1 MKNRRKPLLKGKK
14 LNNIG
19 SAMIMALT
27 IVSLIAILGVMA
39 LSTALLNVKMRNLN
53 RRSDKNFYYLETA
66 LDEIYAQ
73 TGRMASNILKENYVE
88 VMGSLYKDG
97 YRTND
102 EANQQLKSMFISDLL
117 SDEALGIQVPL
128 SDENSV
134 NNRKNAAEKLASFS
148 DTIQEKDLAVS
159 IGSIVLE
166 KYTGQA
172 SEPSGN
178 GLKSG
183 MAGGRFAAGGKEVY
197 SGILFKDF
205 CIMYTNPETGIESA
219 ITVDLKITAPY
230 VRFMNEGEALLDY
243 VLAANG
249 GIEVNVNGTGSPDN
263 YFAGKIYGQSFKVE
277 HSKTEVA
284 SSLFTSAGTLTV
296 GNRADLTISP
306 DKNTGAQSR
315 VWADGILLDF
325 ASKLT
330 AEDAAIFVKD
340 DLTLTGNKNTVA
352 LKGRY
357 YGYGNEGAGNNLDGK
372 TPNKSSAI
380 IINDRGSKLDL
391 TGLETLILAGRA
403 YMKFDKTITGQ
414 EVYPMG
420 ESLAV
425 KATQTIYLVPESSI
439 TLERNGKKEAAS
451 SNPVLLPEEEDAYIL
466 KFHVKLPENMGAK
479 EDNYSIKVDNPKAAD
494 DNGKGIKVFRD
505 DSGKGISVS
514 GDDREN
520 SPTIPVILNGKV
532 YVYYNFNSENER
544 RKYFNDYLK
553 NEADSFDELLQK
565 SGMTGGKSPE
575 STFNGGVLIEGGGSS
590 TQINTSGSLY
600 QVAGKDEGEDGHLF
614 QLLEKGQSG
623 VSSSIEWVNLIG
635 NLDASF
641 NNLKMNLAE
650 TDRVGGRAVENKS
663 RLSAILPIGNYV
675 KVDKVADLNGEPVFL
690 SNDDESE
697 SGGSYVLLS
706 GDSVTVQLD
715 EDGEATASTLGR
727 TYTMKGGLVVSAKD
741 IEVYGEGT
749 YNGLLMAAGKIS
761 ITGSVK
767 LTADG
772 QTFEPILDREE
783 VAKYFYDYSDVAST
797 VLNDYEDFVTME
809 NWSRSGREQGGGK

>member
-1 MKNRRKPLLKGKK
+1 
-14 LNNIG
+14 
-19 SAMIMALT
+19 MIMALT

-88 VMGSLYKDG
+88 VMGALYKDG

-102 EANQQLKSMFISDLL
+102 EANLQLKSMFINDLL
-117 SDEALGIQVPL
+117 ADEAFGIEMPL
-128 SDENSV
+128 SDDNSE

-148 DTIQEKDLAVS
+148 DTIQEKDLDVS
-159 IGSIVLE
+159 IGSIVMG
-166 KYTGQA
+166 KYTGQD
-172 SEPSGN
+172 SEPTGN

-205 CIMYTNPETGIESA
+205 CIVYTNPETGIESA
-219 ITVDLKITAPY
+219 VTVDLKITAPY

-263 YFAGKIYGQSFKVE
+263 YFAGKIYGKSFTVE

-306 DKNTGAQSR
+306 DKNTGVQSR

-340 DLTLTGNKNTVA
+340 DLTLTRNKNTVA

-357 YGYGNEGAGNNLDGK
+357 YGYGNEGAGNNLDGE
-372 TPNKSSAI
+372 TPSKSSAI

-391 TGLETLILAGRA
+391 TGLDTLILAGRA

-439 TLERNGKKEAAS
+439 TLEWSGKTETAS
-451 SNPVLLPEEEDAYIL
+451 SNPVLLPEEDNAYIL
-466 KFHVKLPENMGAK
+466 KLHVKLPENMGAK
-479 EDNYSIKVDNPKAAD
+479 EDNYYIKVVNPKAA
-494 DNGKGIKVFRD
+494 D
-505 DSGKGISVS
+505 DSGKGISVYRDDSGKEIAVS
-514 GDDREN
+514 GDNRGYF
-520 SPTIPVILNGKV
+520 PTIPVILNGKV
-532 YVYYNFNSENER
+532 YVYYNFNSENDR
-544 RKYFNDYLK
+544 RKYFIDYLK

-565 SGMTGGKSPE
+565 GGMTGGKSPE
-575 STFNGGVLIEGGGSS
+575 STFNGGVLIEEGGSSS

-614 QLLEKGQSG
+614 QLLEKGQNG
-623 VSSSIEWVNLIG
+623 VSSSIEWANLIG

-650 TDRVGGRAVENKS
+650 TDRVGGRASEAVTG
-663 RLSAILPIGNYV
+663 LSAILPIGNYV
-675 KVDKVADLNGEPVFL
+675 KVDEVAKLNGEPVFL
-690 SNDDESE
+690 SSGDESE

-715 EDGEATASTLGR
+715 EDGEAAVSTLGR
-727 TYTMKGGLVVSAKD
+727 TYSMKGGLVVSAKD
-741 IEVYGEGT
+741 IEVRGEGT

-761 ITGSVK
+761 ITGSAK

-783 VAKYFYDYSDVAST
+783 VAEYFYDYSDVAST
-797 VLNDYEDFVTME
+797 VLNDYEDFVTRE

>member
-1 MKNRRKPLLKGKK
+1 MGKLLKHLPERRK
-14 LNNIG
+14 LNNAG
-19 SAMIMALT
+19 STMIMALT

-88 VMGSLYKDG
+88 VMGALYKDG

-102 EANQQLKSMFISDLL
+102 EANLQLKSMFINDLL
-117 SDEALGIQVPL
+117 ADEAFGIEMPL
-128 SDENSV
+128 SDDNSE

-148 DTIQEKDLAVS
+148 DTIQEKDLDVS
-159 IGSIVLE
+159 IGSIVMG
-166 KYTGQA
+166 KYTGQD
-172 SEPSGN
+172 SEPTGN

-205 CIMYTNPETGIESA
+205 CIVYTNPETGIESA
-219 ITVDLKITAPY
+219 VTVDLKITAPY

-263 YFAGKIYGQSFKVE
+263 YFAGKIYGKSFTVE

-296 GNRADLTISP
+296 GNRADLIISP
-306 DKNTGAQSR
+306 DENTGAQSR
-315 VWADGILLDF
+315 VWADGIRMDI
-325 ASKLT
+325 SSVLT
-330 AEDAAIFVKD
+330 AENASFFIKD
-340 DLTLTGNKNTVA
+340 DMTLSGDRNTVT
-352 LKGRY
+352 LKGSY
-357 YGYGNEGAGNNLDGK
+357 YGYGNEGNDGNLTQE
-372 TPNKSSAI
+372 TPKKSSAI

-391 TGLETLILAGRA
+391 TGLDTLILAGRA
-403 YMKFDKTITGQ
+403 YMRFDDTITGQ
-414 EVYPMG
+414 AVYPMG

-439 TLERNGKKEAAS
+439 TLKWNGKEEAAG
-451 SNPVLLPEEEDAYIL
+451 SNPVLLPEEEDAYTL
-466 KFHVKLPENMGAK
+466 ALHVKLPENMGGK
-479 EDNYSIKVDNPKAAD
+479 EADYQIEVDHPKAAD
-494 DNGKGIKVFRD
+494 DGGKGIT
-505 DSGKGISVS
+505 VS

-520 SPTIPVILNGKV
+520 SPVVPVILNGKV
-532 YVYYNFNSENER
+532 YVYYNFNSENDR
-544 RKYFNDYLK
+544 RKYFIDYLK

-565 SGMTGGKSPE
+565 GGMTGGKSPE
-575 STFNGGVLIEGGGSS
+575 STFNGGVLIEEGGSSS

-614 QLLEKGQSG
+614 QLLEKGQNG
-623 VSSSIEWVNLIG
+623 VSSSIEWANLIG

-650 TDRVGGRAVENKS
+650 TDRVGGRASEAVTG
-663 RLSAILPIGNYV
+663 LSAILPIGNYV
-675 KVDKVADLNGEPVFL
+675 KVDEVAKLNGEPVFL
-690 SNDDESE
+690 SSGDESE

-715 EDGEATASTLGR
+715 EDGEAAVSTLGR
-727 TYTMKGGLVVSAKD
+727 TYSMKGGLVVSAKD
-741 IEVYGEGT
+741 IEVRGEGT

-761 ITGSVK
+761 ITGSAK

-783 VAKYFYDYSDVAST
+783 VAEYFYDYSDVAST
-797 VLNDYEDFVTME
+797 VLNDYEDFVTRE

>member
-1 MKNRRKPLLKGKK
+1 MGKRLKHLPERRK
-14 LNNIG
+14 LNNTG

-102 EANQQLKSMFISDLL
+102 EANLQLKTRFVSDLL
-117 SDEALGIQVPL
+117 ADEAFGIEMPL
-128 SDENSV
+128 SDDNSGD
-134 NNRKNAAEKLASFS
+134 NRKNAAEKLASFS
-148 DTIQEKDLAVS
+148 DTIQEKELDVS

-166 KYTGQA
+166 KYTGQD

-183 MAGGRFAAGGKEVY
+183 MAGGRFAAGGKEIY
-197 SGILFKDF
+197 NGILFKDF

-263 YFAGKIYGQSFKVE
+263 YFAGKIYGQSFTVE

-284 SSLFTSAGTLTV
+284 SSLFTSAGTLTASKS
-296 GNRADLTISP
+296 ADLTILP
-306 DKNTGAQSR
+306 DENTGAQSR
-315 VWADGILLDF
+315 VWADGIRMDV
-325 ASKLT
+325 SSVLT
-330 AEDAAIFVKD
+330 AENASFFIKD
-340 DLTLTGNKNTVA
+340 DMTLSGDRNTVT
-352 LKGRY
+352 LKGSY
-357 YGYGNEGAGNNLDGK
+357 YGYGNEGDDGELTK
-372 TPNKSSAI
+372 ETPNKSSAI
-380 IINDRGSKLDL
+380 IINDRGSKLDM
-391 TGLETLILAGRA
+391 TGLDTLILAGRA
-403 YMKFDKTITGQ
+403 YMRFNDAITGQ
-414 EVYPMG
+414 DVYPMG

-425 KATQTIYLVPESSI
+425 KATQTIYLLPESSI
-439 TLERNGKKEAAS
+439 TLEWNGKKEAAG
-451 SNPVLLPEEEDAYIL
+451 SNPVLLPEEEDAYTL
-466 KFHVKLPENMGAK
+466 TLHVKLPDNMGGNEAH
-479 EDNYSIKVDNPKAAD
+479 YLIKVGNPKAA
-494 DNGKGIKVFRD
+494 D

-514 GDDREN
+514 EYDREN
-520 SPTIPVILNGKV
+520 SPAVPVILNGKV
-532 YVYYNFNSENER
+532 YVYYNFNSENDR
-544 RKYFNDYLK
+544 RKYFNNYLK

-575 STFNGGVLIEGGGSS
+575 STFNGGVWIAEGGSS
-590 TQINTSGSLY
+590 AQINTSGSLY

-623 VSSSIEWVNLIG
+623 VSSSIEWANLIG

-650 TDRVGGRAVENKS
+650 TDRVGGRASEAVTG
-663 RLSAILPIGNYV
+663 LSAILPIGNYV
-675 KVDKVADLNGEPVFL
+675 KVDKVAKLNGEPVFL
-690 SNDDESE
+690 SNEDESE

-715 EDGEATASTLGR
+715 DDGEAKVSTLGR

-761 ITGSVK
+761 ITGSAK

-783 VAKYFYDYSDVAST
+783 VAEYFYDYSDVAST
-797 VLNDYEDFVTME
+797 VLNDYEDFVTRE